1 MLRVIYAL
9 VPLALGATYFFGL
22 RVLAVLTVCNAVGLG
37 AEWLMARQ
45 RKAPVSQACL
55 VTCWLYALSLP
66 PTVPL
71 WVAAVGAVVA
81 IVFAKEV
88 FGGFGRN
95 FANPAITGRAFVYLC
110 FPNDLTQQFVP
121 VFKGFP
127 GGLAH
132 WSLESMG
139 RLPEY
144 LSAQLSGAGRGL
156 ADAVSQAS
164 PMWVAREYGI
174 DAVVNNNHGANL
186 WDMIL
191 GSIGGVFQAP
201 GQAAPRILSAG
212 SMGEGCAVL
221 ILAAAVYL
229 LWTRTANWR
238 LMLSGFLGL
247 FAANILFRDILGN
260 DGLGGVPPIEW
271 QLFAGTTL
279 YVLVFMVTDPIS
291 ATKRRAAQWAY
302 GFIIGFLVV
311 LLRWKGVFVA
321 AATFAVLLG
330 NLIGPL
336 LDLGAGAWEDWLK
349 ARKASAAPAPQA
361 GPEGRA

>member
-9 VPLALGATYFFGL
+9 VPIALAATYFFGL
-22 RVLAVLTVCNAVGLG
+22 RVLAVLAVCNAAGLG

-45 RKAPVSQACL
+45 RKAPISQACL

-66 PTVPL
+66 PTVPF
-71 WVAAVGAVVA
+71 WVAAVGIVVA

-95 FANPAITGRAFVYLC
+95 FSNPAITGRAFVYLC

-132 WSLESMG
+132 WSLDSFG
-139 RLPEY
+139 RVPEY
-144 LSAQLSGAGRGL
+144 ISAQLSGAGRGL

-164 PMWVAREYGI
+164 PMWVGREYGVE
-174 DAVVNNNHGANL
+174 AVVNAGHGATL
-186 WDMIL
+186 WDMVT
-191 GSIGGVFQAP
+191 GSIGGVFQVP
-201 GQAAPRILSAG
+201 GQAAPRILSGG
-212 SMGEGCAVL
+212 SMGEGCALL

-229 LWTRTANWR
+229 LWTKTANWR
-238 LMLSGFLGL
+238 LMLSGLLGL
-247 FAANILFRDILGN
+247 LAANVLFRNVMGN
-260 DGLGGVPPIEW
+260 DGKGGVPPVEW
-271 QLFAGTTL
+271 QLFAGTTF
-279 YVLVFMVTDPIS
+279 YVLVFMITDPIS
-291 ATKRRAAQWAY
+291 APKRRSAQWAY
-302 GFIIGFLVV
+302 AFLIGFLIV

-330 NLIGPL
+330 NLVGPL
-336 LDLGAGAWEDWLK
+336 LDLGAGAWEDRLK
-349 ARKASAAPAPQA
+349 AVKGGAS
-361 GPEGRA
+361 